1 MGIEDLEQNFK
12 AKIESLEQEVTR
24 LQNEIA
30 GFQAQTVL
38 LESLVTMAQT
48 SAEEGVIK
56 AALQKTLDLAADL
69 TCTEKGSLFLLE
81 PSSEKIVDA
90 ILTRAEVKPEQR
102 AKLIGSVLDK
112 GLAGWV
118 SDRRQVGLITDT
130 ENDDRWLTLPNQPYV
145 VGSALAVPILK
156 GEQLLGILTLLH
168 SQRNHFTEKT
178 AELMAA
184 IANQI
189 ALVLENVRLYGKLD
203 TYSRA
208 LNNEL
213 EKGRQIQIDFLPYD
227 IPKLTEWEIVACFY
241 PAKQV
246 AGDFY
251 DAFTLPDN
259 QIGLVIADVCDKGVG
274 AALFMALFRS
284 LIRIFS
290 EQTKL
295 EGNAADLL
303 EEHKPA
309 NGDWIG
315 ESISTNLAHLNALQA
330 VSLANDYVGENHWQ
344 MSMFATLFFGVLDPE
359 TGLLS
364 YINGGHEPLFILDKN
379 GIKQSLNSTGPAVG
393 MMPGSKF
400 KVQQVRLE
408 PGEILIGY
416 TDGVT
421 EAKCPEGKLFTDKRL
436 KELVEQS
443 TETASELIERIKTSL
458 FNYME
463 DAPQFDDITMLA
475 VHKKLKKMS
484 IMEPLK
490 LPGILDSLSEI
501 RQYVKSAAKEAGLEK
516 KASYNLCLAV
526 DEIATNIITHGYDEA
541 GLSGNIYL
549 EAKTDEQSLT
559 IYIEDTA
566 MLYDPTTKE
575 TVKEETLNKSLEE
588 RVPGGLGVYLAIDS
602 VDEFKYER
610 VGDRNR
616 NILVVNIPTT

>member
-1 MGIEDLEQNFK
+1 MSFSHFTNTQVQMLLLKTERMINMGSENLEQK
-12 AKIESLEQEVTR
+12 LKEKIESLEQEVTK
-24 LQNEIA
+24 LKNEAA

-48 SAEEGVIK
+48 SAEGGVIK
-56 AALQKTLDLAADL
+56 AALQKALDLAADL
-69 TCTEKGSLFLLE
+69 TSTEKGSLFLLD
-81 PSSEKIVDA
+81 PASGKIVDA
-90 ILTRAEVKPEQR
+90 ILTRTEVQPEQR

-118 SDRRQVGLITDT
+118 SDCHQVGLITDT
-130 ENDDRWLTLPNQPYV
+130 EKDDRWLTLPNQPYV

-156 GEQLLGILTLLH
+156 GKELLGILTLLH
-168 SQRNHFTEKT
+168 SQTHHFTEKT
-178 AELMAA
+178 AELMEA

-213 EKGRQIQIDFLPYD
+213 EKGRQIQIDFLPYE
-227 IPKLTEWEIVACFY
+227 IPQLPEWEIVACFY

-251 DAFTLPDN
+251 DAFKLPGN

-295 EGNAADLL
+295 RGNAAHLL
-303 EEHKPA
+303 EENKPA
-309 NGDWIG
+309 SGDWIG
-315 ESISTNLAHLNALQA
+315 ESMSTNLAHLNALQA
-330 VSLANDYVGENHWQ
+330 VHLANDYVGENHWQ
-344 MSMFATLFFGVLDPE
+344 MSMFATLFFGVLDSE
-359 TGLLS
+359 TGLLT

-379 GIKQSLNSTGPAVG
+379 GIKQTLNSTGPAVG

-400 KVQQVRLE
+400 KLQQVRLE
-408 PGEILIGY
+408 AGEILIGY

-436 KELVEQS
+436 RELVKKP
-443 TETASELIERIKTSL
+443 TDTASELVERIKNSL

-475 VHKKLKKMS
+475 V
-484 IMEPLK
+484 
-490 LPGILDSLSEI
+490 
-501 RQYVKSAAKEAGLEK
+501 R
-516 KASYNLCLAV
+516 
-526 DEIATNIITHGYDEA
+526 
-541 GLSGNIYL
+541 
-549 EAKTDEQSLT
+549 
-559 IYIEDTA
+559 
-566 MLYDPTTKE
+566 
-575 TVKEETLNKSLEE
+575 
-588 RVPGGLGVYLAIDS
+588 
-602 VDEFKYER
+602 
-610 VGDRNR
+610 RN
-616 NILVVNIPTT
+616 

>member
-24 LQNEIA
+24 LQNEIK

-38 LESLVTMAQT
+38 LESLVTIAQT
-48 SAEEGVIK
+48 SAEGGVIK
-56 AALQKTLDLAADL
+56 AALQKTLDLSADL

-81 PSSEKIVDA
+81 PSSGKIVDA

-118 SDRRQVGLITDT
+118 SDRHQVGLITDT

-156 GEQLLGILTLLH
+156 GKELLGILTLLH
-168 SQRNHFTEKT
+168 SRRNHFTEKT
-178 AELMAA
+178 AELMEA

-290 EQTKL
+290 AQTKL

-303 EEHKPA
+303 EENKPA
-309 NGDWIG
+309 DGDWIG
-315 ESISTNLAHLNALQA
+315 ESMSTNLAHLNALQA
-330 VSLANDYVGENHWQ
+330 VQLVNNYVAENHWQ

-379 GIKQSLNSTGPAVG
+379 GIKQTLNSTGPAVG

-408 PGEILIGY
+408 PGEILMGY

-436 KELVEQS
+436 RELVEQS

-484 IMEPLK
+484 IMEPLT

-501 RQYVKSAAKEAGLEK
+501 RKYIVSAAKEAGLEK

-541 GLSGNIYL
+541 GLSGNIYV

-566 MLYDPTTKE
+566 MLYDPTKKE
-575 TVKEETLNKSLEE
+575 TVKEETLKKSLEE
-588 RVPGGLGVYLAIDS
+588 RVPGGLGVYLAMEN

-616 NILVVNIPTT
+616 NILVVNIATI